1 MVSGNELTEITLPT
15 GGTIT
20 YGYQTIVPGG
30 CGSAHPSAF
39 RGVVT
44 RTIDDRSG
52 SGGQEWTYSWINGS
66 TRVLTITDP
75 MNNVSV
81 HTNSNFAYTSTPY
94 VCNWKE
100 TKVQEYNGQSTLLK
114 TTTTNY
120 TNTAPASILPTQTT
134 VTWGNNQTYHN
145 TTSYD
150 LPLSD
155 YRYSNKNGGQI
166 NQMPNG
172 YVNANP
178 YQVID
183 YDYTASPLRTT
194 TTHYQAF
201 GPNDTFPNDT
211 CQNSYC
217 SANLLNLVSTVATSG
232 TSNSATTTNI
242 YDEGGGIQGNLTS
255 IDHLLNG
262 NNIKTEG
269 RAYNAN
275 GTISIRADAY
285 GAPTNYAYDSSG
297 LFLSTST
304 NALNQITTYEYDDNT
319 GLLNW
324 VKDANPSGN
333 VTSYTY
339 DSVNRVTAINYPDQ
353 GSVSFDYNDTTPS
366 PSVMITR
373 AITASQNESQTAIVD

>member
-1 MVSGNELTEITLPT
+1 MS
-15 GGTIT
+15 
-20 YGYQTIVPGG
+20 
-30 CGSAHPSAF
+30 
-39 RGVVT
+39 
-44 RTIDDRSG
+44 
-52 SGGQEWTYSWINGS
+52 
-66 TRVLTITDP
+66 
-75 MNNVSV
+75 
-81 HTNSNFAYTSTPY
+81 
-94 VCNWKE
+94 
-100 TKVQEYNGQSTLLK
+100 
-114 TTTTNY
+114 
-120 TNTAPASILPTQTT
+120 
-134 VTWGNNQTYHN
+134 
-145 TTSYD
+145 
-150 LPLSD
+150 
-155 YRYSNKNGGQI
+155 
-166 NQMPNG
+166 
-172 YVNANP
+172 
-178 YQVID
+178 
-183 YDYTASPLRTT
+183 
-194 TTHYQAF
+194 
-201 GPNDTFPNDT
+201 
-211 CQNSYC
+211 
-217 SANLLNLVSTVATSG
+217 VATSG

-255 IDHLLNG
+255 IDHLFNG

-324 VKDANPSGN
+324 VKDANSSGN

-373 AITASQNESQTAIVD
+373 AITASQNESQTAIVDGLGRLVHTQLTSDPDGTDYVTRRMTGWEIRLQSAILTEVQPIPPTDSLISPTMASGG